1 MKNVEKQNVRN
12 DVKSALGMEATASSQ
27 LQGSHLRDA
36 DDSMAARCFPS
47 GAMNLKS

>member
-12 DVKSALGMEATASSQ
+12 DVKSALSMEATASSQ

-36 DDSMAARCFPS
+36 DVSTINHLRDADGSIS
-47 GAMNLKS
+47 VD